1 MELASFAGRLLVI
14 AWPTGALADDLQT
27 LRGVV
32 DAVIVDVDVYGATGF
47 ERLVSEVN
55 P

>member
-1 MELASFAGRLLVI
+1 VI
-14 AWPTGALADDLQT
+14 AWPSGPLADELQT
-27 LRGVV
+27 LRGAV
-32 DAVIVDVDVYGATGF
+32 DAVVVDVDVWGATGF